1 MIAAYLLLL
10 LALPVHEET
19 AIAEAVAENVRPELQ
34 ADGVKLLRAIRRA
47 ENGGPGREWG
57 IMNAKANTLRKQA
70 GWCAAT
76 FQKNWDRWSATQQAV
91 PFLVFFAGRYAPEGV
106 ANDPDQ
112 LNQFWLGNVIIFLEE
127 QN

>member
-1 MIAAYLLLL
+1 MFGACLFLL

-19 AIAEAVAENVRPELQ
+19 AIAEAVAENVRTELQ

-47 ENGGPGREWG
+47 EAGGTGREFG
-57 IMNAKANTLRKQA
+57 IMNAKAKTLRQQA

-76 FQKNWDRWSATQQAV
+76 FQKNWDRWSATDRAV

-106 ANDPDQ
+106 ANDPDR
-112 LNQFWLGNVIIFLEE
+112 LNQYWLSNVIIFLEE
-127 QN
+127 QR

>member
-1 MIAAYLLLL
+1 MIAACLFL
-10 LALPVHEET
+10 LALPVYEET
-19 AIAEAVAENVRPELQ
+19 AIAEAVGENVRPELQ

-47 ENGGPGREWG
+47 EAGGPGREFG

-76 FQKNWDRWSATQQAV
+76 FQKNWDRWSATDRAV

>member
-47 ENGGPGREWG
+47 ENGGHGREWG
-57 IMNAKANTLRKQA
+57 IMNAKADTLRKQA

-76 FQKNWDRWSATQQAV
+76 FQKNWDRWSATDRAV

-106 ANDPDQ
+106 LNDPDQ